1 MKSGLT
7 TAQFFHRY
15 IMKTVFVQ
23 KIVDGKPKGRKRKL
37 QIVQDE
43 IVFDLMDKSSSLLD
57 FPEDSILSVQLNNE
71 ILDETTSLNDIDEF
85 SIFMI
90 SEEKEEESKEE
101 APDSGCKLTRTFFL
115 YLQQKGIEKKVEVPL
130 GSIIYDVKE
139 VARQVFTMNQE
150 YCVTIADY
158 KKEVLPSGKKIIDIP
173 DFSTLT
179 LLEKDPQ
186 KLDENVT
193 LSLTED
199 TSPQRQWSEKEVEEL
214 LVLKQ
219 KVTHSYVP
227 NIFFSK
233 YLRF

>member
-1 MKSGLT
+1 
-7 TAQFFHRY
+7 
-15 IMKTVFVQ
+15 MKTVFVQ
-23 KIVDGKPKGRKRKL
+23 KVVDGKPKSRKRKL

-43 IVFDLMDKSSSLLD
+43 IVFDLLEKSWSLLD
-57 FPEDSILSVQLNNE
+57 FPDDSILSVQLNNK

-90 SEEKEEESKEE
+90 SEEKEE
-101 APDSGCKLTRTFFL
+101 ATDPDSGCKLTRTFFL

-179 LLEKDPQ
+179 LLEEDPQ
-186 KLDENVT
+186 KLDEDVSV
-193 LSLTED
+193 SLPD
-199 TSPQRQWSEKEVEEL
+199 KTSPQRQWSEKEEEEL

-227 NIFFSK
+227 KIV
-233 YLRF
+233 LL